1 MPICFN
7 YNIDKACEIAKKQ
20 SLVTHQGLEAR
31 ECCSLLTHI
40 IVRIINGENLKDELN
55 NLYKSFQTN
64 VKSVE
69 YLAKSEMEGN
79 DINRNWD
86 WKKLKQYFY
95 SPERSVTNPKIIGSY
110 VMDSMAMSL
119 NILYSTTSFRDALIK
134 IVNIRG
140 DSNSVASVVGQIA
153 GAYYP
158 IVEIPEEWIRA
169 IYYWDKGE
177 IALRGYMLARLKEG
191 KSYIK

>member
-1 MPICFN
+1 
-7 YNIDKACEIAKKQ
+7 
-20 SLVTHQGLEAR
+20 
-31 ECCSLLTHI
+31 
-40 IVRIINGENLKDELN
+40 
-55 NLYKSFQTN
+55 
-64 VKSVE
+64 
-69 YLAKSEMEGN
+69 MEGN

-177 IALRGYMLARLKEG
+177 IALRGYILARLKEG